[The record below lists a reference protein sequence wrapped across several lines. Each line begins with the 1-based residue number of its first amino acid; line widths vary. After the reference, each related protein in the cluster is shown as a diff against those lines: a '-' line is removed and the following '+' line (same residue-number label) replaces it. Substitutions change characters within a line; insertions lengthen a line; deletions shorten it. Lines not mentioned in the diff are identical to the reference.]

1 MSTQNKIKPCN
12 KDHAIE
18 EAVFVI
24 RLTSPLSQKHFD
36 NILSLKETHEIKATF
51 PRIRQTV
58 GRVIGVKFEKNQ
70 QPVIEEPEAK
80 PNLAGIFFERFKPS
94 GLPEKV
100 LAAEGD
106 RIAFHCFE
114 YSRWKDVWKEARNF
128 LKDISIYLSD
138 LRAAIIA
145 LNVRDKFIFKGSP
158 KSFDPA
164 ILFKKRTPY
173 LTPNIFKIR
182 DLWHCHHGYFEE
194 VKNPKVDKEL
204 LVTNTSTEKSRGK
217 ELNVKINCFFEARL
231 KPPGIS
237 VQELFDEEDLIN
249 ELMTDLHNKNKRVL
263 NDTIIAGMAKRISLE
278 L

>member
-1 MSTQNKIKPCN
+1 MYTQNMIKPCYEN
-12 KDHAIE
+12 HAIE

-58 GRVIGVKFEKNQ
+58 GRVMGVKFEKDQ
-70 QPVIEEPEAK
+70 QPVIEPETK
-80 PNLAGIFFERFKPS
+80 SNLTGIFFERFKPS
-94 GLPEKV
+94 GLAEKV

-106 RIAFHCFE
+106 RIVFHCFE
-114 YSRWKDVWKEARNF
+114 YTRWNEIWQEARNF
-128 LKDISIYLSD
+128 LKAISFFLSD
-138 LRAAIIA
+138 LRVAIVA

-164 ILFKKRTPY
+164 ILFKKGSPY

-182 DLWHCHHGYFEE
+182 ELWHCHHGYFEK
-194 VKNPKVDKEL
+194 VTNQKVDKEL
-204 LVTNTSTEKSRGK
+204 LVTNTSTEMSGSN
-217 ELNVKINCFFEARL
+217 ELNAKINCFFEARL
-231 KPPGIS
+231 NPPGID
-237 VQELFDEEDLIN
+237 VQELFDETDLID
-249 ELMTDLHNKNKRVL
+249 ELMTDLHYKNKKVL
-263 NDTIIAGMAKRISLE
+263 NDIIVKDMAKRIDLE